1 MSDFFERHEPASVS
15 EDLYGWI
22 RIEEDKYQFLPE
34 APDLINRINRY
45 IIEINDFKKF
55 IDYLGKDKQIYFCCY
70 FKNKSEILT
79 KIQKYIKKKALIKEE
94 FVESNIV
101 DEFYYRKIC
110 SIKDFD
116 IELFKDYYSD
126 TLLVFS
132 NDKFDESRLIK
143 TLEKLDFFCQPQNLG
158 GYFPTENG
166 ISSLIAESIGLVY
179 IIRNHCYW
187 DEVNERDIFVS
198 YSKQK
203 L

>member
-1 MSDFFERHEPASVS
+1 MSDFFERHEPASSRANVF
-15 EDLYGWI
+15 GWI
-22 RIEEDKYQFLPE
+22 SIKDDKYKLLSE
-34 APDLINRINRY
+34 APDLINRINQY
-45 IIEINDFKKF
+45 IIEINGFKKF
-55 IDYLGKDKQIYFCCY
+55 IEYLGKDKQIYSCCY

-101 DEFYYRKIC
+101 DELYYKKIY

-116 IELFKDYYSD
+116 IELFKDSYCD

-132 NDKFDESRLIK
+132 NDKFEEN
-143 TLEKLDFFCQPQNLG
+143 TLVEILKKLDFFCQPKDLG
-158 GYFPTENG
+158 GYFPTENV
-166 ISSLIAESIGLVY
+166 ISSLIAKEMGLVY
-179 IIRNHCYW
+179 VVRHYCNW

-198 YSKQK
+198 YSKEK

>member
-1 MSDFFERHEPASVS
+1 LSISFEKHEPASIV
-15 EDLYGWI
+15 EDVFGWI
-22 RIEEDKYQFLPE
+22 SIKEGEYRFLPGV
-34 APDLINRINRY
+34 PDLINRINRY
-45 IIEINDFKKF
+45 IIEISEFKNF
-55 IDYLGKDKQIYFCCY
+55 IEYLGKDKQIYFCCY
-70 FKNKSEILT
+70 LKTKSETLT
-79 KIQKYIKKKALIKEE
+79 KIQRYIKKKALIKEE

-101 DEFYYRKIC
+101 DELYYKKIY

-126 TLLVFS
+126 TLVVFS
-132 NDKFDESRLIK
+132 NDNFDESRLVE
-143 TLEKLDFFCQPQNLG
+143 TLKKLDFFRQPKNLG
-158 GYFPTENG
+158 GYFPTENV

-179 IIRNHCYW
+179 VIRNHCHW